1 MALDCKDLP
10 RISRRLRWLRFCSQ
24 SRIRMRI
31 LWALPLVFLVG
42 AGLVARLRRR
52 SEADRLL
59 TSEPVSGQWLAEA
72 RSREDHS
79 W

>member
-1 MALDCKDLP
+1 MDPVLLSGIKVD
-10 RISRRLRWLRFCSQ
+10 
-24 SRIRMRI
+24 MRI
-31 LWALPLVFLVG
+31 LWALPLLLLAG

-52 SEADRLL
+52 SDSDRTL

-72 RSREDHS
+72 RSREDHP

>member
-1 MALDCKDLP
+1 
-10 RISRRLRWLRFCSQ
+10 
-24 SRIRMRI
+24 MRI
-31 LWALPLVFLVG
+31 LWAVPLVLLVG

-52 SEADRLL
+52 SAPDRVL

-72 RSREDHS
+72 RSREDQT